1 MFAIF
6 FSKGMCF
13 AKGNVM
19 KNTILIV
26 VALSVFFVACNNN
39 NKPAPGEKKV
49 YKPNTSINASNACNN
64 LFLDSTKLDAFIT
77 KDSIDDEIADQLRT
91 FYYDR
96 NFEFAWFASDGL
108 TEQGREFWNL
118 YTYSVSSLKDS
129 SFFIKALNKRMP
141 DITTEENLEVSAS
154 DKSFIQTELMLSK
167 AFLKYMMKDGKA
179 ATLEE
184 LQMYVPAKKDEVM
197 KSAETVLNYSD
208 GTQNEDAKH
217 AFEQLKTRL
226 KTYYDIAKKGSLQAV
241 SMAHAQLK
249 MGMQNA
255 AIPAIKRRLQQ
266 TGEMQGSDT
275 SAMFD
280 NLLDTAVK
288 SFQVSMGY
296 TPDGI
301 VTDTL
306 IKYMN
311 IPAQKRV
318 EQILVNLNR
327 MRWMPEYAQG
337 RLIVAN
343 IPEYELHVYENK
355 QKAFDMNVVVGK
367 DGSGTVIFTGNLT
380 EIVFSPYWNI
390 PPSIIRKEIVPK
402 MEADAG
408 YMDRENLE
416 ITGNSGG
423 LPVVRQ
429 RPGPKNSLGRVKFLF
444 HNSYN
449 IYFHDTPAKDLFN
462 KDKRAYSHG
471 CIRLADPVKMAN
483 YLLEDA
489 TNWTPEKI
497 EEAMNQTKEKYV
509 TLKKSV
515 PVIITYYTAWVDE
528 TGRLNLRDDIYS
540 HDEHAASKMFTNP

>member
-1 MFAIF
+1 MN
-6 FSKGMCF
+6 K
-13 AKGNVM
+13 
-19 KNTILIV
+19 ILFLS
-26 VALSVFFVACNNN
+26 VALSSFLFACNNN
-39 NKPAPGEKKV
+39 NNNGNTPGEKKV
-49 YKPNTSINASNACNN
+49 YKANTSINRGNACNN
-64 LFLDSTKLDAFIT
+64 LFLDSAKLEDFIT
-77 KDSIDDEIADQLRT
+77 KDSVNANVADGMRA

-96 NFEFAWFASDGL
+96 NFEFAWFAPDGL

-118 YTYSVSSLKDS
+118 YTYSISSLKDS
-129 SFFIKALNKRMP
+129 SFILKALNKRMP
-141 DITTEENLEVSAS
+141 DITTQDSLEVSAS
-154 DKSFIQTELMLSK
+154 DKSFIRTELMLSE
-167 AFLKYMMKDGKA
+167 AFTKYMLKDGKEA
-179 ATLEE
+179 NTED
-184 LQMYVPAKKDEVM
+184 LQKYVPAKKDDIM
-197 KSAETVLNYSD
+197 KLAGEILASED
-208 GTQNEDAKH
+208 GTQNDDAKH
-217 AFEQLKTRL
+217 AFGLLQDQLK
-226 KTYYDIAKKGSLQAV
+226 KYYDLANKGGWQAIPYV
-241 SMAHAQLK
+241 HTKLK
-249 MGMQNA
+249 RGSKNA
-255 AIPAIKRRLQQ
+255 VLPAIKKRLQL
-266 TGEMQGSDT
+266 TGELQGSDT
-275 SAMFD
+275 TANFD
-280 NLLDTAVK
+280 NLLDSAVK
-288 SFQVSMGY
+288 TFQISTGY

-318 EQILVNLNR
+318 EQLLVNLNR
-327 MRWMPEYAQG
+327 MRWMPEYSTG
-337 RLIVAN
+337 RLIVSN

-355 QKAFDMNVVVGK
+355 QKAFDMDVVVGK

-390 PPSIIRKEIVPK
+390 PPSIVKKEIVPK
-402 MEADAG
+402 MNGDKG

-416 ITGNSGG
+416 ITGQSGG

-483 YLLEDA
+483 YLLQDN

-497 EEAMNQTKEKYV
+497 TDAMNQTKEKYV
-509 TLKKSV
+509 TLKNSV

-528 TGRLNLRDDIYS
+528 AGRLNMRDDIYS
-540 HDEHAASKMFTNP
+540 HDASAAEKMFTNP